1 MDVPD
6 ELIERCRSGDPEA
19 FEELIRRTHREVY
32 SLALRL
38 VGNPDDA
45 AEVAQ
50 ETYMKLLRVVRQFR
64 GDAKFSTWLYKVT
77 SSVAIS
83 SLRKRAKQRLDVP
96 LELEDWDRLSSPA
109 GSDPAEMLEQTMLK
123 GRLEAALQALPAGY
137 RTVVVMKDVYGFSLD
152 EIGKQ
157 IGISEGAA
165 KVRLF
170 RARQRLKEMLR
181 GDELED
187 SDGKGEDNGLS

>member
-6 ELIERCRSGDPEA
+6 ELIERCRSGEPEA

-38 VGNPDDA
+38 VGNPDDS

-50 ETYMKLLRVVRQFR
+50 ETYMKLLRVIRQFR
-64 GDAKFSTWLYKVT
+64 GDSKFSTWLYKVT

-96 LELEDWDRLSSPA
+96 LELEDWDRLGTPA
-109 GSDPAEMLEQTMLK
+109 LSDPAEMLEQTMLK

-157 IGISEGAA
+157 MGISEGAA

-170 RARQRLKEMLR
+170 RARQRLKEMLHD
-181 GDELED
+181 DEP
-187 SDGKGEDNGLS
+187 DGSKRKGEDHGLS